1 MGFKSL
7 HSIDLALIDCSMNWL
22 LNIDKGVTNL
32 TVFLDINKAFDTI
45 DYSILLEKLMYY
57 GITGGKSDFFRSYLE
72 NRKQCCNVSGQLSSV
87 KHIKYG
93 VPQGSIVGPLHSF
106 LYMNDLPCCVENGYI
121 TMYADDTS
129 LSNSV
134 KTCEDIKEKVIP
146 NML

>member
-1 MGFKSL
+1 MGGEL
-7 HSIDLALIDCSMNWL
+7 
-22 LNIDKGVTNL
+22 
-32 TVFLDINKAFDTI
+32 
-45 DYSILLEKLMYY
+45 
-57 GITGGKSDFFRSYLE
+57 DFFSSYLE

-93 VPQGSIVGPLHSF
+93 VPQGSILGNLLF
-106 LYMNDLPCCVENGYI
+106 ILYMNDVPCCVENGYI
-121 TMYADDTS
+121 TMYAYDTS